1 MNPAGHPALARIRRD
16 VQGLHAYAV
25 QDSAGLVKLDAMEN
39 PHPLPPALQ
48 AELGRRLGA
57 VALHRYPGDRV
68 ADLRRALADYADLP
82 AGWSLML
89 GNGSDELISL
99 VTLACDVPAGETGDG
114 RPPAVLAPEPGF
126 VMYAFSAHLQGLRF
140 VGVPLRPDDFGL
152 DVDAMVDAIRRENPA
167 IVYLAWPNNPTAGL
181 WDDQAMGR
189 VIAAVSEAVGIV
201 VIDEAYQPF
210 AGRSWIDTIRAQP
223 QDHAHV
229 LLLRTLSKFGL
240 AGVRI
245 GYMAGPAELIAE
257 IDKLRPPYN
266 VSTLNAE
273 CALFAL
279 EHAAVFDAQ
288 AAEVVAERTRLL
300 AALAAMPGVKA
311 WPSDA
316 NMVLVRVASDSA
328 GAARVFGRVRE
339 SGVLV
344 KNVSTM
350 HASLAGCLRLTVGT
364 SDETARLLAALATSL
379 PTTP

>member
-1 MNPAGHPALARIRRD
+1 MSAAGALARIRQD

-39 PHPLPPALQ
+39 PHALPAALQ

-57 VALHRYPGDRV
+57 VALHRYPGERV
-68 ADLRRALADYADLP
+68 AALRDALAAYAGLP
-82 AGWSLML
+82 DGWSLML

-99 VTLACDVPAGETGDG
+99 ITLACDMPGA
-114 RPPAVLAPEPGF
+114 AVLAPEPGF
-126 VMYAFSAHLQGLRF
+126 VMYAFSARLQGLRF

-152 DVDAMVDAIRRENPA
+152 DAEALCAAIAREKPA
-167 IVYLAWPNNPTAGL
+167 VVYLAWPNNPTAGL
-181 WDDQAMGR
+181 WDAGDMAR
-189 VIAAVSEAVGIV
+189 VIAATGAAGGIA

-210 AGRSWIDTIRAQP
+210 AGRSWIDTIRARP
-223 QDHAHV
+223 GAHPHV

-245 GYMAGPAELIAE
+245 GYLMGPAALVDQ

-266 VSTLNAE
+266 ISTLNAE

-279 EHAAVFDAQ
+279 EHAEVFAAQ
-288 AAEVVAERTRLL
+288 AAQVIAERRRLL
-300 AALAAMPGVKA
+300 DALATLPGVRA

-316 NMVLVRVASDSA
+316 NMVLVRVAGNHA
-328 GAARVFGRVRE
+328 GATRVFAQLRQAGL
-339 SGVLV
+339 LV

-364 SDETARLLAALATSL
+364 ADENLQLISALADCL
-379 PTTP
+379 PHTP

>member
-1 MNPAGHPALARIRRD
+1 MSPALARIRRD
-16 VQGLHAYAV
+16 VLGLHAYAV
-25 QDSAGLVKLDAMEN
+25 QDSAGLTKLDAMEN
-39 PHPLPPALQ
+39 PHPLPAALQ
-48 AELGRRLGA
+48 VELGRRLGA
-57 VALHRYPGDRV
+57 VALNRYPGDRV
-68 ADLRRALADYADLP
+68 ADLRVALTAYAGLP
-82 AGWSLML
+82 EGWSLML

-99 VTLACDVPAGETGDG
+99 VTLACDVPGA
-114 RPPAVLAPEPGF
+114 AVLAPEPGF
-126 VMYAFSAHLQGLRF
+126 VMYAFSARLQGLSF

-152 DVDAMVDAIRRENPA
+152 DVDGMCAAIAGEKPA

-181 WDDQAMGR
+181 WAEADMVR
-189 VIAAVSEAVGIV
+189 VIAAVAEAGGIA

-210 AGRSWIDTIRAQP
+210 AGRSWIDTIRAEP
-223 QDHAHV
+223 AAHEHV

-245 GYMAGPAELIAE
+245 GYLMGPAALVAE

-279 EHAAVFDAQ
+279 EHADVFAAQ
-288 AAEVVAERTRLL
+288 AEEVIAERARLVE
-300 AALAAMPGVKA
+300 ALHDMPGARA

-316 NMVLVRVASDSA
+316 NMVLVRVAPDDA
-328 GAARVFGRVRE
+328 GAARVFIELRKAGI
-339 SGVLV
+339 LV

-364 SDETARLLAALATSL
+364 SDENAQLISALAAAMSN
-379 PTTP
+379 TP